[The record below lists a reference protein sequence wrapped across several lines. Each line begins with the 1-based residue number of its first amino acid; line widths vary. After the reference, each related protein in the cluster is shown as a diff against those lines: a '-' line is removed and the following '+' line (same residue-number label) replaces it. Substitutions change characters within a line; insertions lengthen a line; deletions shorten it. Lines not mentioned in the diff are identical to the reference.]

1 MFVNPRGDRR
11 TLKRRTSHRPRR
23 RKGLHRMLEN
33 LLFSAGSIAV
43 GFVLLNQG
51 AKFITDNATRISGR
65 IGRSRFVFGA
75 LFVSTLS
82 ALPELLVS
90 GIAAEEGSP
99 DIALGNAL
107 ASTVVTIA
115 FVIGVSALVRP
126 IKTSREIVL
135 RDAVFLAIV
144 SLVAATLLLDG
155 NLTQYEG
162 VALIALFVP
171 YILNLAISQ
180 RTGPADEIEERVEDM
195 TIGLQFT
202 GWIFG
207 RKVEVRAG
215 LSWLIFGVLWSV
227 MGAQFL
233 VQGAINL
240 STVVGMSPWFVGIT
254 LVALG
259 TSLPDIAAAYHATRR
274 GYTDLVLGEG
284 IGAAVVAT
292 AGLFPAAGG
301 DALPATGRA
310 EFHFLDESPLFV
322 PTVLGPAAAR
332 RGGLS
337 GPTSGGG
344 SRLHARWRRGWS
356 AGHRGRGHRH
366 RMRSGVLHHPEL
378 FFHVGALVDPRDR
391 RPRDPVEEALP
402 RVALRGGTNE
412 AVDQDKEWED
422 FRDISDH
429 RMHDVEV
436 PVDRDDPEREDFLAD
451 GAGENRLEQDRV
463 DEPDRPPEEQN
474 EPPGPCEEREGD
486 GEEQSDDDDHDG
498 VEQEGDEPTDPMLLQ
513 SRIVT
518 DQIECRRHV

>member
-1 MFVNPRGDRR
+1 
-11 TLKRRTSHRPRR
+11 
-23 RKGLHRMLEN
+23 MLEN
-33 LLFSAGSIAV
+33 LLFSAGFIAV

-51 AKFITDNATRISGR
+51 AKFITDNATRISSR

-195 TIGLQFT
+195 TIGLEFT

-284 IGAAVVAT
+284 IGAAVVTTLLTLGMIGILRPSTHSVA
-292 AGLFPAAGG
+292 LLLPVVAAMGFTSFLLL
-301 DALPATGRA
+301 ALM
-310 EFHFLDESPLFV
+310 L
-322 PTVLGPAAAR
+322 
-332 RGGLS
+332 
-337 GPTSGGG
+337 GGG
-344 SRLHARWRRGWS
+344 RRLHARRWWRGSVR
-356 AGHRGRGHRH
+356 HRSRRHRH
-366 RMRSGVLHHPEL
+366 RMRSGVLHHREL

-391 RPRDPVEEALP
+391 RARDPVEQALP
-402 RVALRGGTNE
+402 RVALRGGANE
-412 AVDQDKEWED
+412 AVNQDKEWED

-436 PVDRDDPEREDFLAD
+436 PVDGDDPEGEDLLAD
-451 GAGENRLEQDRV
+451 RAGKNRLEQ
-463 DEPDRPPEEQN
+463 
-474 EPPGPCEEREGD
+474 
-486 GEEQSDDDDHDG
+486 
-498 VEQEGDEPTDPMLLQ
+498 
-513 SRIVT
+513 
-518 DQIECRRHV
+518 